1 MTTYN
6 IKKFLLSEL
15 KLDKTY
21 FKKKIIDGHGL
32 NRITKEI
39 LNEKKG

>member
-21 FKKKIIDGHGL
+21 FKKIIDGHGL